1 MARSRASI
9 DLVTVLQIVVA
20 VFLVTLGLI
29 AIIHY
34 NSDMA
39 RFGRGMNK
47 LFGRSNDPLNLVVAI
62 VEVVAGVIVF
72 AGVFFAVQSRLLYA
86 ATMIIAILWIIQI
99 ILSFFASNF
108 AEPDFII
115 WLNRLAAD
123 LVVLLSLWLIN
134 RKYA

>member
-1 MARSRASI
+1 MARSKASV
-9 DLVTVLQIVVA
+9 DLITILQIVVA
-20 VFLVTLGLI
+20 VFLITLGLI
-29 AIIHY
+29 AIVHY
-34 NSDMA
+34 NSDLA

-47 LFGRSNDPLNLVVAI
+47 LFRRANDPLNLVVAI

-72 AGVFFAVQSRLLYA
+72 AGVFFAVQSRLLYG
-86 ATMIIAILWIIQI
+86 ATLVIAILWIIQI
-99 ILSFFASNF
+99 IISFFASNF
-108 AEPDFII
+108 AEPDLII

>member
-1 MARSRASI
+1 MARRRASV
-9 DLVTVLQIVVA
+9 DLVTILQIVVA

-34 NSDMA
+34 NADLA

-47 LFGRSNDPLNLVVAI
+47 LFGRANDPLNLVVAI

-72 AGVFFAVQSRLLYA
+72 AGVFFAVQSRLLYG
-86 ATMIIAILWIIQI
+86 ATLVIAVLWIIQI

-108 AEPDFII
+108 AEPDLIV

-123 LVVLLSLWLIN
+123 LIV
-134 RKYA
+134 